1 MDIFH
6 GCHKCMVP
14 EQNYVLKVINK
25 EWFWKIV
32 IIIVL
37 IDDVLRQKSVVLVDF
52 SWFWRVLSIS
62 YKFNYL
68 CKQPCLL
75 TILVWDNNKMLVVL
89 KKGYAAYLEYG
100 SSKMHTVSLSRPQL
114 FRKLCNSSC
123 NLIFLK
129 KPNYISLVDHS
140 LSCQNWE

>member
-1 MDIFH
+1 MSWDKKALFWWIFLDF
-6 GCHKCMVP
+6 G
-14 EQNYVLKVINK
+14 EFFRYLIN
-25 EWFWKIV
+25 
-32 IIIVL
+32 L
-37 IDDVLRQKSVVLVDF
+37 INLD
-52 SWFWRVLSIS
+52 
-62 YKFNYL
+62 KFNYL

-123 NLIFLK
+123 NLIYLK